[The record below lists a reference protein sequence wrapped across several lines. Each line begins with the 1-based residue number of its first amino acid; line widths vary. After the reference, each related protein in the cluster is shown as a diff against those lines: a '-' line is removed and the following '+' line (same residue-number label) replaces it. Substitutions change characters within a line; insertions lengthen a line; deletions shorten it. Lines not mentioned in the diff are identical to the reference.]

1 MPSCD
6 CVFGISIRHGR
17 KSFCVDK
24 HLHNSVA
31 GGVWIGNGNPVDR
44 LCKWR
49 EITQAFDHCDVA
61 VHRANADILG
71 CCFCVWGRIRMG
83 EESGLSIDMDRA
95 DYLYILLC
103 ESALNFIKNLLQTN
117 VVLIEHITNEQET
130 NIS

>member
-6 CVFGISIRHGR
+6 CVSGIFVRHGR

-31 GGVWIGNGNPVDR
+31 GGVRIGNGNPVDR

-71 CCFCVWGRIRMG
+71 RCFCVWGRIRMG
-83 EESGLSIDMDRA
+83 EESGLSIDMGRA
-95 DYLYILLC
+95 DYLYVVLC
-103 ESALNFIKNLLQTN
+103 ESALNYIKNLLQTDI
-117 VVLIEHITNEQET
+117 VLIEHITNEQET